1 MWLENCIATC
11 QRVKP
16 DYYLTPYAKNEHN
29 MDYRLEQKPKTIKLL
44 HDNIGSKL
52 LDIDLGDNFLA
63 LTLKAKATKAKIN
76 KWDYIKLKSF
86 CSAKKTINK
95 IKRQPMNEGKYL
107 KIIYLIRG

>member
-1 MWLENCIATC
+1 
-11 QRVKP
+11 
-16 DYYLTPYAKNEHN
+16 